1 MATKSIK
8 TRIQNK
14 HAVEADWNQAAN
26 FVPLAGELIVYDVDE
41 KHTAP
46 RVKVGDGILQTDGT
60 VKGTTVKNLPFLDA
74 EITSGSTDPSTDT
87 VGQYYF
93 KYSE

>member
-8 TRIQNK
+8 TRIQSK
-14 HAVEADWNQAAN
+14 HAIEADWVKATG
-26 FVPLAGELIVYDVDE
+26 FVPLAGELIIYDVDE
-41 KHTAP
+41 KHAAP
-46 RVKVGDGILQTDGT
+46 RIKVGDGVVQTDGT
-60 VKGTTVKNLPFLDA
+60 ISGTKVNDLPFIDS
-74 EITSGSTDPSTDT
+74 EITSGTTDPSADT